1 MAITH
6 SSDDIAR
13 RRFESGGHGHHALR
27 LCQHEVEELMATS
40 APFDQ
45 VEDAIDDA
53 ELPTDHKAALWLLA
67 WSLREPWLQLRE
79 ARRTLAMV
87 ATH

>member
-6 SSDDIAR
+6 DSDDVAG
-13 RRFESGGHGHHALR
+13 FHLEPAAHVHQALTLYQHA
-27 LCQHEVEELMATS
+27 VEELMATR

-45 VEDAIDDA
+45 VEEAIDDA

-79 ARRTLAMV
+79 ARHTLAMV

>member
-1 MAITH
+1 MAITR
-6 SSDDIAR
+6 SSDDIASR
-13 RRFESGGHGHHALR
+13 RSESGGHGQHALR
-27 LCQHEVEELMATS
+27 LYQHAVEELMATS

-45 VEDAIDDA
+45 VEETIDDA

-79 ARRTLAMV
+79 ARHTLAMV